1 MQSLCNTKQ
10 YRLQQVLP
18 LTIYLLLAGL
28 TFAQSPTLSQKDA
41 PMTHQASGSFDVK
54 VTPQDDKSGDPLLGR
69 MSLDKQYYGDLEAT
83 GTGQML
89 TAGTAVKGSGA
100 YVAIEK
106 VAGSLKGRTGTFVL
120 QHTGSM
126 TGGNFH
132 LDVTV
137 VPDSGTGQLA
147 GITGKMNITI
157 AHDGKHSYDFEYT
170 LPNAQ

>member
-1 MQSLCNTKQ
+1 
-10 YRLQQVLP
+10 
-18 LTIYLLLAGL
+18 
-28 TFAQSPTLSQKDA
+28 
-41 PMTHQASGSFDVK
+41 MTQQASGSFDVK

-69 MSLDKQYYGDLEAT
+69 MSLDKQYYGDLEGT

-89 TAGTAVKGSGA
+89 TAGTATQGSGA

-106 VAGSLKGRTGTFVL
+106 VAGSLKGRAGTFVL

-137 VPDSGTGQLA
+137 VPDSGTGHLA
-147 GITGKMNITI
+147 GISGKMNIII
-157 AHDGKHSYDFEYT
+157 APDGKHSYEFTYT
-170 LPNAQ
+170 QPGAH